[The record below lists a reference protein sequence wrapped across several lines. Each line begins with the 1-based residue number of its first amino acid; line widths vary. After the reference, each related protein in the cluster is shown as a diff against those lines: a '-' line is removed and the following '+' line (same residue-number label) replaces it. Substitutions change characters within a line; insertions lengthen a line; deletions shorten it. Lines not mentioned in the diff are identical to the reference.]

1 MLVCRGNMTMSSAN
15 YDTKSQNFCNMTTQK
30 NARQKKCQYETD
42 IFFFFIF
49 KSLIILINI
58 VG

>member
-30 NARQKKCQYETD
+30 NASMKLT
-42 IFFFFIF
+42 FFNNLFL
-49 KSLIILINI
+49 SH
-58 VG
+58 

>member
-1 MLVCRGNMTMSSAN
+1 MLVCRDDMTMSSAN

-30 NARQKKCQYETD
+30 KCQTKKNASMKLT
-42 IFFFFIF
+42 FFNNLFL
-49 KSLIILINI
+49 SHLLINI